1 MKTQMDPFGE
11 LDDKM
16 MTDMLRQKRDTF
28 LALLAKPRKSEFELA
43 TIREARKDKFL
54 DAVAIFKDYHE
65 LMNMSGRTAA
75 QDAQIAT
82 VQAKYPSIARVY
94 ANAKLKA
101 MLMPSTRVSP
111 DEERIRKYGIAT
123 REDAFAL
130 ARGKGRSRRRRLTR
144 RRRTTRK
151 RS

>member
-1 MKTQMDPFGE
+1 MDPFGE

-16 MTDMLRQKRDTF
+16 MTDMLRQKRDVF

-54 DAVAIFKDYHE
+54 DAVAIFKDYYE
-65 LMNMSGRTAA
+65 LMNMSGRTDA
-75 QDAQIAT
+75 QERQIAT
-82 VQAKYPSIARVY
+82 VQMKHPKIAEVY

-101 MLMPSTRVSP
+101 MLVPSTRVSP
-111 DEERIRKYGIAT
+111 EVARIQKYGIAT

-130 ARGKGRSRRRRLTR
+130 ARGKGRSRRRKLTR
-144 RRRTTRK
+144 RRRITRK
-151 RS
+151 RK

>member
-1 MKTQMDPFGE
+1 MDPFGE

-16 MTDMLRQKRDTF
+16 MTDMLRQKRDVF

-54 DAVAIFKDYHE
+54 DAVAIFKDYYE
-65 LMNMSGRTAA
+65 LMNMSGRTDA
-75 QDAQIAT
+75 QERQIAT
-82 VQAKYPSIARVY
+82 VQMKHPKIAEVY

-111 DEERIRKYGIAT
+111 DEERIRKYGIAA
-123 REDAFAL
+123 REDVFAL
-130 ARGKGRSRRRRLTR
+130 ARGKGRSRRRRKLTR
-144 RRRTTRK
+144 RRRITRK
-151 RS
+151 RT

>member
-1 MKTQMDPFGE
+1 MDPFGD

-16 MTDMLRQKRDTF
+16 MTDLFRKKRDVF
-28 LALLAKPRKSEFELA
+28 LALLSKPSKTEADLAK
-43 TIREARKDKFL
+43 IREARKDSFL
-54 DAVAIFKDYHE
+54 NVIFLFKDYYE
-65 LMNMSGRTAA
+65 LKAMSGRTAA

-82 VQAKYPSIARVY
+82 IETRYPSIARVY
-94 ANAKLKA
+94 NDAKLKA
-101 MLMPSTRVSP
+101 MLLPSTRVSP
-111 DEERIRKYGIAT
+111 DVARIQKYGIAT

>member
-1 MKTQMDPFGE
+1 MDPFGE

-16 MTDMLRQKRDTF
+16 MTDMLRQKRDVF

-54 DAVAIFKDYHE
+54 DAVAIFKDYYE

-94 ANAKLKA
+94 SDAKLKA
-101 MLMPSTRVSP
+101 MLVPSTRVSP

-123 REDAFAL
+123 REDVFAL
-130 ARGKGRSRRRRLTR
+130 ARGKGRSRRRRKLTR
-144 RRRTTRK
+144 RRRITRK
-151 RS
+151 RK

>member
-1 MKTQMDPFGE
+1 MDPFGE

-16 MTDMLRQKRDTF
+16 MTDMLRQKRDVF

-54 DAVAIFKDYHE
+54 DAVAIFKDYYE

-75 QDAQIAT
+75 QEAQIAT
-82 VQAKYPSIARVY
+82 VQMKHPKIAEVY
-94 ANAKLKA
+94 ANGKLKA

-123 REDAFAL
+123 REDVFAL
-130 ARGKGRSRRRRLTR
+130 ARGKGRSRRRRKLTR
-144 RRRTTRK
+144 RRRITRK
-151 RS
+151 KV

>member
-1 MKTQMDPFGE
+1 MDPFGE

-16 MTDMLRQKRDTF
+16 MTDLFRTKRDAF
-28 LALLAKPRKSEFELA
+28 LALLSKPSKTEADLA
-43 TIREARKDKFL
+43 QIREARKDPFL
-54 DAVAIFKDYHE
+54 NVIFLFKDYYE
-65 LMNMSGRTAA
+65 LKALSGRTAA

-82 VQAKYPSIARVY
+82 TETKYPSIARVY
-94 ANAKLKA
+94 NNAKLKA

-111 DEERIRKYGIAT
+111 EEERIRKYGIAT

-130 ARGKGRSRRRRLTR
+130 AKGKGKGRSRRRRLTR

>member
-1 MKTQMDPFGE
+1 MDPFGD

-16 MTDMLRQKRDTF
+16 MTDLFRKKRDVF
-28 LALLAKPRKSEFELA
+28 LALLSKPSKTEADLA
-43 TIREARKDKFL
+43 QIREARKDPFL
-54 DAVAIFKDYHE
+54 NVIFLFKDYYE
-65 LMNMSGRTAA
+65 LKALSGRTAA

-82 VQAKYPSIARVY
+82 IETRYPSIARVY
-94 ANAKLKA
+94 NDAKLKA
-101 MLMPSTRVSP
+101 MLLPSTRVSP

-130 ARGKGRSRRRRLTR
+130 ARGKGRSRRRKLTR

>member
-1 MKTQMDPFGE
+1 MDPFGD

-16 MTDMLRQKRDTF
+16 MTDLFRKKRDVF
-28 LALLAKPRKSEFELA
+28 LALLSKPSKTEADLA
-43 TIREARKDKFL
+43 QIREARKDPFL
-54 DAVAIFKDYHE
+54 NVIFLFKDYYE
-65 LMNMSGRTAA
+65 LKAMSGRTTA

-82 VQAKYPSIARVY
+82 IESRYPSISRVY
-94 ANAKLKA
+94 NDAKLKA
-101 MLMPSTRVSP
+101 MLVPSTRVSS
-111 DEERIRKYGIAT
+111 DVARIQKYGIAT

-130 ARGKGRSRRRRLTR
+130 ARGKGKGRSRRRRLTR

>member
-1 MKTQMDPFGE
+1 MDPFGD

-16 MTDMLRQKRDTF
+16 MTDMFRTKRDDF
-28 LALLAKPRKSEFELA
+28 LALLGKPSKTEADLA
-43 TIREARKDKFL
+43 QIREARKDPFL
-54 DAVAIFKDYHE
+54 NVIFLFKDYYE
-65 LMNMSGRTAA
+65 LKAMSGRSAA

-82 VQAKYPSIARVY
+82 IESRYPSIARVY
-94 ANAKLKA
+94 NDAKLKA
-101 MLMPSTRVSP
+101 MLVPSTRVSP

>member
-1 MKTQMDPFGE
+1 MDPFGE

-75 QDAQIAT
+75 QEAQIAT

-94 ANAKLKA
+94 SDGKLKA
-101 MLMPSTRVSP
+101 MLVPSTRVSP

-123 REDAFAL
+123 REDVFAL
-130 ARGKGRSRRRRLTR
+130 ARGKGRSRRRRKLTR
-144 RRRTTRK
+144 RRRITRK
-151 RS
+151 RK

>member
-1 MKTQMDPFGE
+1 MDPFGE

-16 MTDMLRQKRDTF
+16 MTDMLRQKRDVF

-54 DAVAIFKDYHE
+54 DAVAIFKDYYE

-82 VQAKYPSIARVY
+82 VQAKYPKIAEVY

-101 MLMPSTRVSP
+101 MLVPSTRVSP

-123 REDAFAL
+123 RDDVFAL
-130 ARGKGRSRRRRLTR
+130 ARGKGRSRRRRKLTR
-144 RRRTTRK
+144 RRRITRK
-151 RS
+151 RT

>member
-1 MKTQMDPFGE
+1 MDPFGE
-11 LDDKM
+11 IDDKM
-16 MTDMLRQKRDTF
+16 MTDMFRKKRDAF
-28 LALLAKPRKSEFELA
+28 LALLDKPSKTEADLA
-43 TIREARKDKFL
+43 QIREARKDPFL
-54 DAVAIFKDYHE
+54 NVIFLFKDYYE
-65 LMNMSGRTAA
+65 LKAMSGRSAA

-82 VQAKYPSIARVY
+82 IESRYPSIARVY
-94 ANAKLKA
+94 NDAKLKA
-101 MLMPSTRVSP
+101 MLVPSTRVSP